1 MLSRSIATAARMVPA
16 TRALRPRSHP
26 LVMLPS
32 MMQTVRT
39 YADSVIKVP
48 QMAESISEGTL
59 KQFSKSIGDYV
70 EQDEEIATI
79 ETDKIDVAV
88 NATESGTIKE
98 FLVAEE
104 DTVTVGQDLVRIE
117 LGGAPSGDKTE
128 APKEESKEQLQT
140 PESESKSESKPEP
153 KQESAPQPSKESAP
167 APSKPEP
174 PRQAEKKDSKPQSTA
189 SSGPSMGNREERRV
203 KMNRMRLRIAERL
216 KQSQNTAASLTTFN
230 EVDMSNI
237 MEFRKLYKE
246 DVLKKTGVKLGF
258 MSAFSRACVLA
269 MRDLPAVNASIEGP
283 NGGDTIVYRDYVD
296 ISVAVATEKGLVTPV
311 VRNVESMDMIGIE
324 QSIADMGKK
333 ARDNKLTIED
343 MAGGTFTISNG
354 GVFGSLMG
362 TPIINLPQSAVLG
375 LHAIKERPVAVN
387 GKIEIRPMM
396 YLALTYDHRLLDG
409 REAVQFLVKVKE
421 YIEDPRRM
429 LLLVCRC
436 MSCHAGIKSNEI
448 MSVPVS
454 ALFVIDIQKDLASD
468 DKTEIPHA
476 ERIRDAGEQ
485 ILKVARGIAADPKPI
500 IVFVQ
505 HEESPESGPL
515 VKGSKPWE
523 LVFENDPNNTREL
536 LVSKNQRDTFKS
548 NPDLAGLL
556 RSKGIQHIVA
566 FGIQSECC
574 VLETCKGALKA
585 GFRVTLLQGAHSTY
599 DTKNKEAV
607 QIEEDIESQ
616 LMALGASVTPWQTA
630 IGQWANTGVLG

>member
-16 TRALRPRSHP
+16 TWALRPRSHP

-117 LGGAPSGDKTE
+117 LGGAPFGDKKE
-128 APKEESKEQLQT
+128 APKEESKEQPQKS
-140 PESESKSESKPEP
+140 ESESKSESKPEP
-153 KQESAPQPSKESAP
+153 KQESAPEPKKESSP
-167 APSKPEP
+167 APSKPEA
-174 PRQAEKKDSKPQSTA
+174 PRQAEKKDSKPQSAA

-429 LLLVCRC
+429 LL
-436 MSCHAGIKSNEI
+436 
-448 MSVPVS
+448 
-454 ALFVIDIQKDLASD
+454 
-468 DKTEIPHA
+468 
-476 ERIRDAGEQ
+476 
-485 ILKVARGIAADPKPI
+485 
-500 IVFVQ
+500 
-505 HEESPESGPL
+505 
-515 VKGSKPWE
+515 
-523 LVFENDPNNTREL
+523 
-536 LVSKNQRDTFKS
+536 
-548 NPDLAGLL
+548 
-556 RSKGIQHIVA
+556 
-566 FGIQSECC
+566 
-574 VLETCKGALKA
+574 
-585 GFRVTLLQGAHSTY
+585 
-599 DTKNKEAV
+599 
-607 QIEEDIESQ
+607 
-616 LMALGASVTPWQTA
+616 
-630 IGQWANTGVLG
+630 